1 MANRLDDFSDRNLVG
16 YRYFWLDTKELSE
29 DDDGIAT
36 LLLNW
41 YQKNQ
46 PYLNLQDL
54 HEQPELYKTS
64 WTQVQNYPKTK
75 FVEEHQ
81 ESVQSLYNEI
91 AGKSFTPLFFL
102 KQTFPEITSV
112 HLHCL
117 AIKHQL
123 QIQTRIPISWAW
135 NVKRLSVFNLPNKKQ
150 DYASALERCQSFQL
164 IYCPD
169 QKDVEWLNKQLNIL
183 DQASDKKPG
192 KPNEKN
198 PQPGPI
204 TTQVFTRKLGQLNI
218 SWDIVK
224 QLADFYEVN
233 SNQPIK
239 NNLDQNFLNQF
250 NDQKTDHQYYDIFVR
265 YVTIFV
271 ALYPQKLN
279 DEKKRL
285 LRLKSKYKQA
295 AIDHLKNV
303 INLVSNQPAE
313 KNQYSKFI
321 SALEQLLTELENP
334 SDNHWEL
341 LIKIILPIVVA
352 GVGLFALGLYF
363 FLSPSSKE
371 QNGHLGIF
379 SNIISFVRGETPTTE
394 SNGNQ
399 AGGTT
404 NAGNPQTKLA
414 VFLNMYEGIFNAV
427 EIGKKNQIEQ
437 LDFFKRLST
446 DLQTSRT
453 EIHKILDDNKQLL
466 TELKDQNSQVIQEAR
481 KKDIYN
487 QLKQFIT
494 LNSTEIEKVLPELE
508 EGVED
513 PLSVAMLQEALKRG
527 GYYVTSKEDTDG
539 EGIFGQATKSA
550 VIEAQTKAKFSDDE
564 RVGIVGPKT
573 WREIFKYRIQDL
585 QVEAV
590 YQTLQTHLTQ
600 DNPTSNIDTEI
611 KKCQDKHNKDKTP
624 LHFND
629 CLEKIGTSTS

>member
-1 MANRLDDFSDRNLVG
+1 M
-16 YRYFWLDTKELSE
+16 
-29 DDDGIAT
+29 
-36 LLLNW
+36 
-41 YQKNQ
+41 
-46 PYLNLQDL
+46 
-54 HEQPELYKTS
+54 
-64 WTQVQNYPKTK
+64 
-75 FVEEHQ
+75 
-81 ESVQSLYNEI
+81 
-91 AGKSFTPLFFL
+91 
-102 KQTFPEITSV
+102 
-112 HLHCL
+112 
-117 AIKHQL
+117 
-123 QIQTRIPISWAW
+123 
-135 NVKRLSVFNLPNKKQ
+135 
-150 DYASALERCQSFQL
+150 
-164 IYCPD
+164 
-169 QKDVEWLNKQLNIL
+169 
-183 DQASDKKPG
+183 
-192 KPNEKN
+192 
-198 PQPGPI
+198 
-204 TTQVFTRKLGQLNI
+204 
-218 SWDIVK
+218 
-224 QLADFYEVN
+224 ADFYEVN

-494 LNSTEIEKVLPELE
+494 LT
-508 EGVED
+508 
-513 PLSVAMLQEALKRG
+513 
-527 GYYVTSKEDTDG
+527 YTT
-539 EGIFGQATKSA
+539 IF
-550 VIEAQTKAKFSDDE
+550 
-564 RVGIVGPKT
+564 
-573 WREIFKYRIQDL
+573 
-585 QVEAV
+585 
-590 YQTLQTHLTQ
+590 
-600 DNPTSNIDTEI
+600 
-611 KKCQDKHNKDKTP
+611 
-624 LHFND
+624 
-629 CLEKIGTSTS
+629 